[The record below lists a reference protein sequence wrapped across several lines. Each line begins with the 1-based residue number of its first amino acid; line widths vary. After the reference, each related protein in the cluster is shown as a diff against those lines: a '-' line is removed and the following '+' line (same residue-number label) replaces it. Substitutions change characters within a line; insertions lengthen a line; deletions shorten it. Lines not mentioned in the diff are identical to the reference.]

1 MLPYTNRAK
10 THDTNENFELARS
23 CMYDL
28 QSVVVHVGSM
38 DTGKSKFILI
48 HFVADRLGHYYSY
61 SRAGNQVRRFTP
73 YFFFLPLM
81 LSSGLSSMTIT
92 SR

>member
-1 MLPYTNRAK
+1 MKLEMLPYTNRAK

-73 YFFFLPLM
+73 
-81 LSSGLSSMTIT
+81 
-92 SR
+92 